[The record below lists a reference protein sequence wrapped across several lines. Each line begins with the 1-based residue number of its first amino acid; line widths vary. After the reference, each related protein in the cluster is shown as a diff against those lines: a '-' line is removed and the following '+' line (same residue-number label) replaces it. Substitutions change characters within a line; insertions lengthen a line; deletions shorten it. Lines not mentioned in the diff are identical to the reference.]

1 MDDGEWCLELG
12 PHDDRRVKFAAKQT
26 FDKWAEEL
34 NKEREQPSQKPGVD
48 SRSSVRDEKLSDLEE
63 GIFSLMTYYDFE
75 IENGSATTSQST
87 VKENAIRQE
96 VDLKIGRN
104 TEEKRLDE
112 SLAAC
117 TVES

>member
-1 MDDGEWCLELG
+1 
-12 PHDDRRVKFAAKQT
+12 
-26 FDKWAEEL
+26 
-34 NKEREQPSQKPGVD
+34 
-48 SRSSVRDEKLSDLEE
+48 
-63 GIFSLMTYYDFE
+63 MTYYDFE
-75 IENGSATTSQST
+75 IENESATTSQST